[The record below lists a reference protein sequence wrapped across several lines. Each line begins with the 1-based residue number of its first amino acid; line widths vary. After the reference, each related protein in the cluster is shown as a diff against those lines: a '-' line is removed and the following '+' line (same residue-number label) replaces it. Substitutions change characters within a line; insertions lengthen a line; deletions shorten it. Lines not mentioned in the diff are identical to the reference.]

1 MHGFMTIRVL
11 LNPIFESI
19 TKFFIK
25 VKPKRRQERS
35 RLSVNYWGILV
46 KFGKNFNMEDT
57 LHA

>member
-35 RLSVNYWGILV
+35 LLVNYWGILV

-57 LHA
+57 LYA